1 MKNYRDHAAN
11 ERTWLAW
18 IRTAIA
24 IIAFG
29 FIIERFELF
38 TAYLKASAAAG
49 APASPTPPG
58 VNPLALLLVLVG
70 IAVIV
75 FSTWRFRTHQKI
87 IERESNETYRAGV
100 PIVGL
105 AVLLVVTALAL
116 AWLVL

>member
-1 MKNYRDHAAN
+1 VKNYTDHAAN

-38 TAYLKASAAAG
+38 SRYISVSLGKAG
-49 APASPTPPG
+49 DETLTQG
-58 VNPLALLLVLVG
+58 INPLAVLLVLVG
-70 IAVIV
+70 IVVLV
-75 FSTWRFRTHQKI
+75 FSTLRFRRHQKM
-87 IERESNETYRAGV
+87 IEGETDEPYSAGPV
-100 PIVGL
+100 VIGL
-105 AVLLVVTALAL
+105 ATMLVLASLAL